1 MSKQIITPRAAAQQ
15 AAQQAAKAAL
25 ALYRHGCQAQAKAI
39 WQNAMNAMNAMEAFQ

>member
-1 MSKQIITPRAAAQQ
+1 MSKQIITPLA

>member
-1 MSKQIITPRAAAQQ
+1 MSKEIITPRAAAQQ

-39 WQNAMNAMNAMEAFQ
+39 WTASMESFK